1 MMNETLQQPEGLS
14 GSSPERSA
22 TPPIMSETAVAT
34 ERRLQ
39 RIRDLSA
46 EALEY
51 PDPLAANLG
60 VIGSD
65 LAFLVWCVK
74 DAITRS
80 LAAST
85 SELPVGEIDLLLR
98 ITRQL
103 DRLAQVQR
111 HLREEAPTGQ
121 RAREPPPG

>member
-1 MMNETLQQPEGLS
+1 MSEKLQQPEGFS
-14 GSSPERSA
+14 GPSPDRMPETSA
-22 TPPIMSETAVAT
+22 AT

-39 RIRDLSA
+39 RIRDLLA

-80 LAAST
+80 LAGSA

-111 HLREEAPTGQ
+111 HLREEAAAGQ
-121 RAREPPPG
+121 RAREASPG